1 MEQNIEDKLLIAKLQ
16 DKIKQCKIRNKIVN
30 TEFLNL
36 HQKKLIQNKLNEFKI
51 KNYIFH
57 GGFEEAENQVLII
70 YPEKL
75 TEEIVLNAINNIIN
89 AIKITLPNE
98 QVGEYEHRDYLSAVM
113 RLGLE
118 RERIGDIIVYKNEAY
133 IISLKENVQYIADSL
148 KEFTRFKKSQIEII
162 SIDEIKSKTPE
173 FMQIEIHVSSNRLD
187 SIVAEIARTSR
198 SKAEELIKNE
208 RVSINCKY
216 EYKSSKTVNIGDIII
231 VRGSGK
237 YILENI
243 KENQKTKRF
252 TIILQKYIWKNE
264 ISYKNVIYFL
274 NVNGIMALDYNLKII
289 KGSKR

>member
-1 MEQNIEDKLLIAKLQ
+1 MQGFL
-16 DKIKQCKIRNKIVN
+16 
-30 TEFLNL
+30 LNL
-36 HQKKLIQNKLNEFKI
+36 HQKNLIQIKLNELKI

-75 TEEIVLNAINNIIN
+75 TEEIVLNAINDIIN

-133 IISLKENVQYIADSL
+133 IISLKENAQYIADSL

-162 SIDEIKSKTPE
+162 RIEETKSKTPE
-173 FMQIEIHVSSNRLD
+173 FIQVEIHVSSNRLD
-187 SIVAEIARTSR
+187 SIVSEIARTSR

-208 RVSINCKY
+208 KVSINCKY
-216 EYKSSKTVNIGDIII
+216 EYKSSKTVNVGDIII

-243 KENQKTKRF
+243 KENPRTKRL
-252 TIILQKYIWKNE
+252 TIILKKYI
-264 ISYKNVIYFL
+264 
-274 NVNGIMALDYNLKII
+274 
-289 KGSKR
+289 

>member
-16 DKIKQCKIRNKIVN
+16 DKIKQCKIRNKIVS

-36 HQKKLIQNKLNEFKI
+36 HQKKLIQSKLNELKI

-75 TEEIVLNAINNIIN
+75 TEEIVLNAINDIIN

-133 IISLKENVQYIADSL
+133 IISLKENAQYIADSL

-162 SIDEIKSKTPE
+162 RIEETKSKMPE
-173 FMQIEIHVSSNRLD
+173 FIQVEIHVSSNRLD

-208 RVSINCKY
+208 KVSINCKY
-216 EYKSSKTVNIGDIII
+216 EYKSSKTVNVGDIII

-243 KENQKTKRF
+243 KENPKTKRL
-252 TIILQKYIWKNE
+252 TIILKKYI
-264 ISYKNVIYFL
+264 
-274 NVNGIMALDYNLKII
+274 
-289 KGSKR
+289 

>member
-16 DKIKQCKIRNKIVN
+16 DKIKQCKIRNKIVS

-36 HQKKLIQNKLNEFKI
+36 HQKKLIQNKLNELKI

-75 TEEIVLNAINNIIN
+75 TEEIVLNAINDIIN

-133 IISLKENVQYIADSL
+133 IISLKENAQYIADSL

-162 SIDEIKSKTPE
+162 RIEETKSKTPE
-173 FMQIEIHVSSNRLD
+173 FIQVEIHVSSNRLD
-187 SIVAEIARTSR
+187 SIVSEIARTSR

-208 RVSINCKY
+208 KVSINCKY
-216 EYKSSKTVNIGDIII
+216 EYKSSKTVNVGDIII

-243 KENQKTKRF
+243 KENPRTKRL
-252 TIILQKYIWKNE
+252 TIILKKYI
-264 ISYKNVIYFL
+264 
-274 NVNGIMALDYNLKII
+274 
-289 KGSKR
+289 

>member
-16 DKIKQCKIRNKIVN
+16 DEIKQCKNRNKIAS

-36 HQKKLIQNKLNEFKI
+36 HQKKLIQNKLNELKI

-57 GGFEEAENQVLII
+57 GGFEEAENQALII

-75 TEEIVLNAINNIIN
+75 TEEIVLNAINDIIN

-162 SIDEIKSKTPE
+162 SIEEIKSKMPE

-187 SIVAEIARTSR
+187 SIVSEIARTSR

-208 RVSINCKY
+208 KVSINCKY
-216 EYKSSKTVNIGDIII
+216 EYKSSKTVNVGDIII

-243 KENQKTKRF
+243 KENPKTKRL
-252 TIILQKYIWKNE
+252 TIILKKYI
-264 ISYKNVIYFL
+264 
-274 NVNGIMALDYNLKII
+274 
-289 KGSKR
+289 

>member
-1 MEQNIEDKLLIAKLQ
+1 MEQTIEDKLLIAKLQ
-16 DKIKQCKIRNKIVN
+16 DKIKQCKIRNKIVS

-57 GGFEEAENQVLII
+57 GGFEESENQVLII

-133 IISLKENVQYIADSL
+133 IISLKENAQYIADSL

-243 KENQKTKRF
+243 KENPKTKRL
-252 TIILQKYIWKNE
+252 TIILQKYI
-264 ISYKNVIYFL
+264 
-274 NVNGIMALDYNLKII
+274 
-289 KGSKR
+289 

>member
-16 DKIKQCKIRNKIVN
+16 DKIKQCKIRNKIVS

-36 HQKKLIQNKLNEFKI
+36 HQKKLLQSKLNELKI

-75 TEEIVLNAINNIIN
+75 TEEIVLNAINDIIN

-133 IISLKENVQYIADSL
+133 IITLKENAQYIADSL

-162 SIDEIKSKTPE
+162 RIEETKSKTPE
-173 FMQIEIHVSSNRLD
+173 FIQIEIHVSSNRLD

-208 RVSINCKY
+208 KVSINCKY
-216 EYKSSKTVNIGDIII
+216 EYKSSKPVNVGDIII

-237 YILENI
+237 YILDNI
-243 KENQKTKRF
+243 KENSRTKRL
-252 TIILQKYIWKNE
+252 TIILKKYI
-264 ISYKNVIYFL
+264 
-274 NVNGIMALDYNLKII
+274 
-289 KGSKR
+289 

>member
-16 DKIKQCKIRNKIVN
+16 DKIKQCKIRNKIVS

-36 HQKKLIQNKLNEFKI
+36 HQKKLIQNKLNELKI

-75 TEEIVLNAINNIIN
+75 NEEIVLNAINDIIN

-133 IISLKENVQYIADSL
+133 IISLKENAQYIANSL
-148 KEFTRFKKSQIEII
+148 KEFKRFKKSQIEII
-162 SIDEIKSKTPE
+162 RIEETKSKTPE
-173 FMQIEIHVSSNRLD
+173 FIQVEIHVSSNRLD
-187 SIVAEIARTSR
+187 SIVSEIARTSR

-208 RVSINCKY
+208 KVSINCKY
-216 EYKSSKTVNIGDIII
+216 EYKSSKTVNVGDIII

-237 YILENI
+237 YILDNI
-243 KENQKTKRF
+243 KENSRTKRL
-252 TIILQKYIWKNE
+252 TIILKKYI
-264 ISYKNVIYFL
+264 
-274 NVNGIMALDYNLKII
+274 
-289 KGSKR
+289 